1 MTEASAIVDQA
12 PLQDRDLLLRLGL
25 YFDGLD
31 QRLRQGEGWFIFNAA
46 GGRLQRIA
54 SYIEARLREDF
65 PEVFSY
71 CVPWRD
77 FAISAYV
84 NEIAL
89 RELEPDATDTAASPK
104 VRHEFDLA
112 RQVTDDTRER
122 LYFSDLVVL
131 SGLRPANPHE
141 ASFLDTT
148 IEERYR
154 RKLATILLTPKMPH
168 DLETEFDHIDPTRTY
183 WPRLFQRMYATSLV
197 AI

>member
-1 MTEASAIVDQA
+1 MTEASAIVEQA

-46 GGRLQRIA
+46 GGRLNRIA
-54 SYIEARLREDF
+54 SYIEARLHEDF
-65 PEVFSY
+65 PQVFAY

-89 RELEPDATDTAASPK
+89 RELEPDATHVAASPK
-104 VRHEFDLA
+104 VKQEFDLA
-112 RQVTDDTRER
+112 RQVTDDTCER
-122 LYFSDLVVL
+122 LYFSDLLVL
-131 SGLRPANPHE
+131 VGMRLSSSHE
-141 ASFLDTT
+141 ASFLDST

-168 DLETEFDHIDPTRTY
+168 DLESEFDHIDPSRTY
-183 WPRLFQRMYATSLV
+183 WPRLFERMYATSLV

>member
-1 MTEASAIVDQA
+1 MTDASAIVDQA

-31 QRLRQGEGWFIFNAA
+31 QRLRQGEGWFIFNAG
-46 GGRLQRIA
+46 GGRLTRIA
-54 SYIEARLREDF
+54 RYIEARLREDF
-65 PEVFSY
+65 PQVFSY

-89 RELEPDATDTAASPK
+89 RELEPGATDTAASPTAK
-104 VRHEFDLA
+104 REFDLA
-112 RQVTDDTRER
+112 RQVPDDTRER
-122 LYFSDLVVL
+122 LHFSDLLVL
-131 SGLRPANPHE
+131 VGMRPSSHHE
-141 ASFLDTT
+141 AVFLDTT

-168 DLETEFDHIDPTRTY
+168 DLETEFDDLDPTRTY
-183 WPRLFQRMYATSLV
+183 WPRLFQRMYTTSLV